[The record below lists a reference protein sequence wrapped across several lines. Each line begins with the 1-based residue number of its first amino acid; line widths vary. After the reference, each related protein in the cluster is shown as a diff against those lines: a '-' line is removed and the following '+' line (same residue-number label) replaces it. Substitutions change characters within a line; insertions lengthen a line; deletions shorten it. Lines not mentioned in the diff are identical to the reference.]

1 MKSAHFLALALFA
14 AMAVG
19 PAFAQQDPTLI
30 NGKQG
35 YVTLKTDTK
44 FGDTVLKPG
53 IYLVQHEMS
62 GGRHVLTFWQKG
74 DPNLAQEYSDLAF
87 VGEPVS
93 VPCRLDMLPA
103 RVKHTGITTS
113 DDDKLVSVVKVEIR
127 GENIVHEL

>member
-1 MKSAHFLALALFA
+1 
-14 AMAVG
+14 
-19 PAFAQQDPTLI
+19 
-30 NGKQG
+30 
-35 YVTLKTDTK
+35 
-44 FGDTVLKPG
+44 
-53 IYLVQHEMS
+53 MS